1 MNIKNS
7 IVTAV
12 IGEIERRQENA
23 EFRARFCWC
32 SLCEADVTALALNS
46 LPPAYSTANGFASLK
61 EDKLRGAVR
70 NAVLMAIGKVSRSP
84 KHTPDCPENYSD
96 SIRVINYTFEE
107 GAAQVVSSMAKS
119 ASPCVC
125 DRWLAD
131 ALAFALNRYP
141 PKYGVERFG
150 NRNLKEGHRK
160 VMRQELKP
168 MLSHAANIASS
179 SPNH

>member
-1 MNIKNS
+1 MNIRNR

-12 IGEIERRQENA
+12 IGEIERRQEDT
-23 EFRARFCWC
+23 EFQSRFCWC

-46 LPPAYSTANGFASLK
+46 LPPAYSTTNGSAAPNG
-61 EDKLRGAVR
+61 EKLQGAVR
-70 NAVLMAIGKVSRSP
+70 NAVLMAIGKVAHSP
-84 KHTPDCPENYSD
+84 KHTADRPENYSD

-107 GAAQVVSSMAKS
+107 GSAQVVSSMAKS

-125 DRWLAD
+125 DRCLAD

-150 NRNLKEGHRK
+150 TRNLKEGHRK
-160 VMRQELKP
+160 VMRQELKL
-168 MLSHAANIASS
+168 MLSHAANIVSG